1 MKKVLFTGATGLL
14 GKYFF
19 ADTPPGYEV
28 IGTYRSNLKAKKK
41 FFLRLDITSK
51 RKTALLIKGV
61 KPDIVVHAASIGS
74 VDYCELHKKEAN
86 EVNVKGTINVVEAC
100 RLAGAKLIFISSN
113 AVYDG
118 ENPPYSEDSP
128 RKPLDEYGRT
138 KVKGENIV
146 STSGLSYNIVRLMTM
161 YGWPPPDARGNPV
174 SWMIDEILNKR
185 KINVV
190 DDIYNN
196 HLYAGSAS
204 VALWAVIER
213 GKQNET
219 YNVSGKDCITRFEL
233 AKKVADVFN
242 LDPSLINPVKSDF
255 FKNIA
260 PRPKNTCFN
269 TSKIESKFKIQ
280 PHDIVSG
287 LKEMKYERS

>member
-14 GKYFF
+14 GKYFL
-19 ADTPPGYEV
+19 ANVPPGYEV
-28 IGTYRSNLKAKKK
+28 IGTYNSNLRARKK

-51 RKTALLIKGV
+51 RKTGLLIKGV

-74 VDYCELHKKEAN
+74 VDYCELHEKEAN

-146 STSGLSYNIVRLMTM
+146 STSGLPYNI
-161 YGWPPPDARGNPV
+161 
-174 SWMIDEILNKR
+174 
-185 KINVV
+185 
-190 DDIYNN
+190 

-204 VALWAVIER
+204 EALWSIIER
-213 GKQNET
+213 GKPNEV

-233 AKKVADVFN
+233 AKKVADVFS
-242 LDPSLINPVKSDF
+242 LDSSLINPVKSDF

-269 TSKIESKFKIQ
+269 TEKIEKEFKIR
-280 PHDIVSG
+280 PLGVIEG
-287 LKEMKYERS
+287 LSLMKNE

>member
-1 MKKVLFTGATGLL
+1 MTKVLFTGATGLL
-14 GKYFF
+14 GRYFLLK
-19 ADTPPGYEV
+19 TPSKFQV
-28 IGTYRSNLKAKKK
+28 IGTYHKNPNFKHNNFLKLDVVNKKEVISL
-41 FFLRLDITSK
+41 FERIN
-51 RKTALLIKGV
+51 
-61 KPDIVVHAASIGS
+61 PDIVVHAASIGS
-74 VDYCELHKKEAN
+74 VDYCELHEKEAN

-146 STSGLSYNIVRLMTM
+146 STSGLPYNIVRLMTM
-161 YGWPPPDARGNPV
+161 YGWPPPEGRGNPV

-204 VALWAVIER
+204 EALWNIIER
-213 GKQNET
+213 GKQNEA

-242 LDPSLINPVKSDF
+242 LNSSLINPVKSDF

-260 PRPKNTCFN
+260 PRPKNSCFN
-269 TSKIESKFKIQ
+269 TAKLEDKLGFAALSVDQ
-280 PHDIVSG
+280 G
-287 LKEMKYERS
+287 LKEMLHEK